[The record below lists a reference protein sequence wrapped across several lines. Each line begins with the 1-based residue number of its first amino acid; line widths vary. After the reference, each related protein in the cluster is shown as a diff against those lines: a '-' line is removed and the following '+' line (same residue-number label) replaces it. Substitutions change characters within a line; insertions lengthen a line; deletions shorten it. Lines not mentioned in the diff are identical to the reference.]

1 MGLAIKLE
9 GKVFHRAR
17 VRLTVLYLIIIVLVS
32 LFFSVVIYFGVNRE
46 LMHIEA
52 VQRVR
57 DERYAR
63 VGIQIVDS
71 EPISEVRRRIL
82 LTLGTLDA
90 FILVAS
96 GISGYFLAGKTLYP
110 IEEMLETQKN
120 FVSNA
125 SHELRTPLT
134 SLKTEIE
141 VELRNKSLTLPGAR
155 ALLKSNLE
163 EVNKMQKLSN
173 YLLNLNRYQKGE
185 NNLILEKVDLKD
197 VVLMALKNVDLL
209 AKRKHLKIA
218 AELQPAKVKGEE
230 DSLLE
235 LVTILLDNA
244 IKYSKKNGK
253 IIVKASETSLS
264 IQDFGMGIAEEDLPH
279 IFERFYRADVSRSKE
294 KKDGYGLGLSIAQN
308 IVEMYE
314 AKIEVK
320 SKVGKGTTFIVKFS

>member
-1 MGLAIKLE
+1 
-9 GKVFHRAR
+9 
-17 VRLTVLYLIIIVLVS
+17 
-32 LFFSVVIYFGVNRE
+32 
-46 LMHIEA
+46 
-52 VQRVR
+52 
-57 DERYAR
+57 
-63 VGIQIVDS
+63 
-71 EPISEVRRRIL
+71 
-82 LTLGTLDA
+82 
-90 FILVAS
+90 
-96 GISGYFLAGKTLYP
+96 
-110 IEEMLETQKN
+110 
-120 FVSNA
+120 
-125 SHELRTPLT
+125 
-134 SLKTEIE
+134 
-141 VELRNKSLTLPGAR
+141 
-155 ALLKSNLE
+155 
-163 EVNKMQKLSN
+163 MQKLSN